1 MAKVRVT
8 IVIDKE
14 LNEAFRAAVAKKY
27 GYHHGAL
34 SKALEEAIIL
44 WVKMQKVCETCNNP
58 NPNCPICPKAKI

>member
-14 LNEAFRAAVAKKY
+14 LNEAFRAVVAKKY

-34 SKALEEAIIL
+34 SKALEEAIKL
-44 WVKMQKVCETCNNP
+44 WLENQGDVE
-58 NPNCPICPKAKI
+58 

>member
-14 LNEAFRAAVAKKY
+14 LNETFRTAVAKKY

-34 SKALEEAIIL
+34 SKALEEAIRL
-44 WVKMQKVCETCNNP
+44 WLQKNQGDVE
-58 NPNCPICPKAKI
+58 

>member
-34 SKALEEAIIL
+34 SKVLEEAIKL
-44 WVKMQKVCETCNNP
+44 WLQKNQSDVE
-58 NPNCPICPKAKI
+58 